1 MLRKTIDTIIL
12 STLWIFT
19 IYTLF
24 LVVVKSYEIG
34 LQNYLGYGL
43 LTGITILKFLKIKK
57 FRTILA
63 VFLIAGSF
71 NLFQFTYSTVTL
83 VFTFSPLGHD
93 FSTLGIQPLCSVL
106 LILFAIAYFPEIR
119 VFLQKY
125 LGADNKSKEE
135 SEQGVVDFFYQK
147 LYNKT
152 DNELTN
158 ILHDSSSYQIGYVKA
173 AQKLIDER
181 KNEKTYHNK
190 L

>member
-1 MLRKTIDTIIL
+1 MLRKTIDIIIL
-12 STLWIFT
+12 STLWIFS

-24 LVVVKSYEIG
+24 LVITKSYEIG
-34 LQNYLGYGL
+34 LQNYIGFCL
-43 LTGITILKFLKIKK
+43 LAGVTILKFLKVRK
-57 FRTILA
+57 FKTILA
-63 VFLIAGSF
+63 IFLIAGSF

-106 LILFAIAYFPEIR
+106 LILFAISYFPEIR
-119 VFLQKY
+119 EFSQKY
-125 LGADNKSKEE
+125 LGVDNKSKEE
-135 SEQGVVDFFYQK
+135 SEQEVVDFFYQK

-158 ILHDSSSYQIGYVKA
+158 ILNDSSSYQIGYVKA